1 MSKYP
6 LVNVI
11 IPTYKRPDIL
21 TRAVDSVKNQTYP
34 NIEIIVVDDANDV
47 RVRTLYENDPD
58 VTLLVNETNRG
69 GCYSRNRGLSIA
81 KGEYI
86 NFLDDDDILYPTK
99 IEKQVLFFKENPN
112 EVENLGMVTCHTND
126 GRSGK
131 NIIRYNRFRGNIYK
145 KLLLKFL
152 ISGIETV
159 LYKSK
164 VLKKVNGFDNDLVSN
179 HEYDLQI
186 RAGKKYSIDFVD
198 EILTQ
203 EFISVD
209 QISVNFDK
217 KLKGAKQ
224 IYKKYKKAYNERG
237 FIFSWIVFIKFQLL
251 YVKFRIAKTLGAR
264 IYFKLLR

>member
-1 MSKYP
+1 M
-6 LVNVI
+6 
-11 IPTYKRPDIL
+11 

-34 NIEIIVVDDANDV
+34 NIEIIVVDDANDEIV
-47 RVRTLYENDPD
+47 RSLYENDPD

-69 GCYSRNRGLSIA
+69 ACYSRNRGLAIA

-99 IEKQVLFFKENPN
+99 IEKQLLFFEENPN
-112 EVENLGMVTCHTND
+112 KVENLGMVTCHTND

-131 NIIRYNRFRGNIYK
+131 SIIRFNRFRGNIYE

-152 ISGIETV
+152 INGIETV

-164 VLKKVNGFDNDLVSN
+164 VLKEVNGFDNDLVSN

-186 RAGKKYSIDFVD
+186 RVSKKYSIDFVD
-198 EILTQ
+198 EVLTK

-217 KLKGAKQ
+217 KLRGAKQ
-224 IYKKYKKAYNERG
+224 IYEKHRKAYNNVSFVFG
-237 FIFSWIVFIKFQLL
+237 WIIFIKFQLL
-251 YVKFRIAKTLGAR
+251 YVKFKMAKTFGQR
-264 IYFKLLR
+264 VYFKFLR